1 MLNVVCQNCKSRF
14 QVPDGYEEPYYKC
27 PDCGALQSLEKY
39 LPKGPKYRILDS
51 RRQDAKKA
59 VEPDTN
65 FPEGESAQIEEPKGP
80 PKPKV
85 ARASAAAKA
94 RVLTS
99 RPSSGPKGTSVIKER
114 QILLDALG
122 EDGLQMVFQMV
133 AGYLLEPDKAA
144 KTAKKNRVIQTL
156 MRSKMTGEMAARAAA
171 YAEKSP
177 DTIELL
183 KAEYVW
189 GLKLGL
195 GVFVVGMIISA
206 FVYMVADPGFGF
218 VIFQLPTAVG
228 LAYAF
233 HSLINLAGI
242 KIDYLRSNMV
252 HYGFIAIAT
261 ILILLYA
268 IAGVFY

>member
-1 MLNVVCQNCKSRF
+1 MLDVGCQSCKGRF
-14 QVPDGYEEPYYKC
+14 QVPDDYKEPFYKC
-27 PDCGALQSLEKY
+27 PDCGALQSLEEY
-39 LPKGPKYRILDS
+39 LPKGPKYRILDGH
-51 RRQDAKKA
+51 RQNVKVDA
-59 VEPDTN
+59 EPDTVL
-65 FPEGESAQIEEPKGP
+65 PKGP
-80 PKPKV
+80 PKVQV

-94 RVLTS
+94 RVIPN
-99 RPSSGPKGTSVIKER
+99 RPHGARGSSVVNER
-114 QILLDALG
+114 QILLDAVG

-133 AGYLLEPDKAA
+133 AGYLLEPDKSTKA
-144 KTAKKNRVIQTL
+144 AKKNRVIQTL
-156 MRSKMTGEMAARAAA
+156 MRSKMTGEMAVRAAA

-206 FVYMVADPGFGF
+206 LVYMIADPGFGF

-233 HSLINLAGI
+233 HSLINLVGI
-242 KIDYLRSNMV
+242 KVDFLRSNLV
-252 HYGFIAIAT
+252 HYGFIATAS
-261 ILILLYA
+261 ILILLYT
-268 IAGVFY
+268 IAGLFY